1 MSPARYFGYELRADG
16 TVVLTRGCR
25 TVGVVRGDAE
35 VARFLEEL
43 TAAAGG
49 RQEALARWAARAA
62 TRTSV

>member
-35 VARFLEEL
+35 VARFLDEL
-43 TAAAGG
+43 TEAGDN
-49 RQEALARWAARAA
+49 RQEALGRWAAR
-62 TRTSV
+62 TSV